1 MQGIGLSA
9 GSATFTGS
17 TVWIWWFKGNNA
29 LLSSTNWSNNPDDVL
44 VAIYHGGNNIN
55 ANYGRTI
62 INGDY
67 IQTGSVQANRLS
79 VGQLSA
85 ITADMGTVFA
95 GMIRNNAGSTQFD
108 VTNGR
113 IIFNNGSV
121 MKVSGSGFGTNNQF
135 IEWFGPALSNINQCS
150 ESNATSYLRNDGSAY
165 FGGALLAGTLRNTN
179 ATSVLTNNAS
189 TTIGPFGSNGNQ
201 IVVNASWSWSS
212 VNRADYPANATGRN
226 NYNSAISTLQSQ
238 GYTIVDDGGGSG
250 HTGYK
255 SDNRD
260 GSQFALTL
268 VKNGGQAASEGGCTG
283 YIGLYGVRPE
293 PADGQPGFIEYTYS
307 YSKSLTYTDPERS
320 TAQRT
325 FTASITRNFTPSG
338 TANQRVGVNTVE

>member
-1 MQGIGLSA
+1 MCIRDSNKLTVGSRGINFTDLNFQCSGNTVTWGAGAVYFTNDSNSLQGIGLSA

-135 IEWFGPALSNINQCS
+135 I
-150 ESNATSYLRNDGSAY
+150 DGSARRCR
-165 FGGALLAGTLRNTN
+165 TSTN
-179 ATSVLTNNAS
+179 A
-189 TTIGPFGSNGNQ
+189 
-201 IVVNASWSWSS
+201 
-212 VNRADYPANATGRN
+212 ANPMRQAICATM
-226 NYNSAISTLQSQ
+226 
-238 GYTIVDDGGGSG
+238 
-250 HTGYK
+250 
-255 SDNRD
+255 
-260 GSQFALTL
+260 
-268 VKNGGQAASEGGCTG
+268 
-283 YIGLYGVRPE
+283 VRPTSAVRCWRA
-293 PADGQPGFIEYTYS
+293 PCATPMRH
-307 YSKSLTYTDPERS
+307 RS
-320 TAQRT
+320 
-325 FTASITRNFTPSG
+325 
-338 TANQRVGVNTVE
+338 